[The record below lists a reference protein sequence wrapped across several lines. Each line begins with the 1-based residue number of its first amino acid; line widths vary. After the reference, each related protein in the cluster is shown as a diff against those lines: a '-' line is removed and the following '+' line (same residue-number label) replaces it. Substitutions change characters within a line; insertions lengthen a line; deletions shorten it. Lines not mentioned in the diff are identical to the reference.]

1 MEART
6 RERKQV
12 AMQVLIVEDDVRLAQ
27 ALAHILAE
35 NGYQTDVVHD
45 GASGLAYAE
54 CGDYDVI
61 ILDVMLPKMDGFA
74 VVAQLRRKSI
84 SVPVLLLTARDAV
97 QDRVEGLDTGADDY
111 LTKPYDF
118 SELMARVRA
127 LLRRSGPAKTNQLT
141 IADLVMDLSSRRVT
155 RAGQEIALSSREFAL
170 LEYLLRNKGAILS
183 RGQLE
188 NHVWDYGLEGGSNIV
203 DVYIRFLRKKIDEP
217 FGSRLIQT
225 VRGLGYTIREEA

>member
-1 MEART
+1 MRI
-6 RERKQV
+6 
-12 AMQVLIVEDDVRLAQ
+12 L
-27 ALAHILAE
+27 LAE
-35 NGYQTDVVHD
+35 DEPDLLAITVKRLKAEGFGVD
-45 GASGLAYAE
+45 GCPDGQEALLYLDSAE
-54 CGDYDVI
+54 YDLV
-61 ILDVMLPKMDGFA
+61 ILDIMMPKIDGLT
-74 VVAQLRRKSI
+74 VLRTLRARGS

-97 QDRVEGLDTGADDY
+97 QDRVTGLDAGADDY

-141 IADLVMDLSSRRVT
+141 VADLVMDLSSRRVT

-225 VRGLGYTIREEA
+225 VRGLGYTIREDA